1 MMKWYELKA
10 DSDESSRKVVS
21 FLKTRRLMV
30 RRVDGSLYACIGT
43 EHQRWLSDV
52 CKDFSTTFIA
62 LDEMPKGLRM
72 PKREKYV
79 APCGEEFYDPM
90 FLSNHHRFCPKCSAL
105 RKEVPKEEE
114 PTPEVET
121 KEAKPGAIRK
131 VYAERAP
138 RATTVAVI
146 EPGLEFTLN
155 GVVTSLEATRDKL
168 FSQLEIIEGLLTN
181 LKQYQEMK
189 GQIMSLDSEVKGRIN
204 AVRLLVQDGKVN

>member
-90 FLSNHHRFCPKCSAL
+90 FLSNHHRFCPKCKSL
-105 RKEVPKEEE
+105 REAAG
-114 PTPEVET
+114 ET
-121 KEAKPGAIRK
+121 KPTTEVKPVEAKPKIIRK
-131 VYAERAP
+131 VRAP
-138 RATTVAVI
+138 RASTIALL
-146 EPGLEFTLN
+146 EPGQEFTLN
-155 GVVTSLEATRDKL
+155 GVVTSLETTRDRL
-168 FSQLEIIEGLLTN
+168 FSQLEVIEGLLTN

-189 GQIMSLDSEVKGRIN
+189 NQIVDLDTEVKGRVS